1 MPSFWDFS
9 LGCGKPVSTSSK
21 IDAIQNLPRELTAKV
36 PHIDRSEIKDRNL
49 TVKTLGSAA
58 HSNKFNFPQSSHTSS
73 GKYSPRSLREDF
85 SPGCGKP
92 ISTSSK
98 IGVFNGKSSE
108 ECKQLISDDNCGR
121 RAKKIHRNE
130 EQEDVW
136 SPKQSAFTEDSKA
149 NKSRE
154 QVEEVLKL
162 HRKSFAAQQRE
173 QMAKAGKR
181 NSTTGRKVAMKL
193 EMEGKCV
200 NKSKRIG
207 PVPGVEIGDVFYYA
221 AEMNVIG
228 LHHQFQS
235 GIDFLKGLD
244 GKLYATSILDSGR
257 YDNVMKS
264 FDSFT
269 YTGQGGNP
277 GVGCTVPKDQK
288 LTRGNLALKNSL
300 EAGKPVRVIRRFKK
314 SSESLYI
321 YCGLYLVK
329 DYWQK
334 RGKFG
339 KLVFRFSFERI
350 LGQPKLTLEELSKL
364 RKSKPQKNISC
375 VNDISPGKKKIPSR
389 AVNANISCV
398 NDISQGKEK
407 LPIRV
412 VNAKDDERPAF
423 FHYIANI
430 IYPKFYKL
438 FTPIGCDCVDGCLD
452 SNKCFCAMRNGGEIS
467 YDSKGRIVKK
477 KSLVYE
483 CGPSCKCSSS
493 CMNRVSQLDG
503 RFKLEI
509 FKTELKGWGVRTL
522 SYIPSGSFICEYIGE
537 ILHDEEAKRRINRDN
552 YQNGSFQEEGSPI
565 PWRSQSISV
574 DADYIIDATQS
585 GNVGRFIN
593 HSSSPNL
600 FAQNVLYDHD
610 DKRFPHIMLF
620 ASKDIP
626 ASGELTYDHH
636 KERKTCERIN

>member
-21 IDAIQNLPRELTAKV
+21 IDAIQNLPRELTANV
-36 PHIDRSEIKDRNL
+36 PYIDRSKIKDRNL
-49 TVKTLGSAA
+49 AVKTLGSAA
-58 HSNKFNFPQSSHTSS
+58 HSKKFNFPQSSHTSS

-92 ISTSSK
+92 ISTSK

-108 ECKQLISDDNCGR
+108 ECKQLISDDKYGR
-121 RAKKIHRNE
+121 HAKKIYRNE

-136 SPKQSAFTEDSKA
+136 SPKQSAFSEDSKA

-173 QMAKAGKR
+173 QMEKEGKR
-181 NSTTGRKVAMKL
+181 NSTTARKVAMKL
-193 EMEGKCV
+193 EMEGKWV

-207 PVPGVEIGDVFYYA
+207 PVPGVEIGDVFYSA

-228 LHHQFQS
+228 LHHQFQG

-300 EAGKPVRVIRRFKK
+300 EARKPVRVIRGFKR

-321 YCGLYLVK
+321 YCGVYLVK

-350 LGQPKLTLEELSKL
+350 LGQPKLTLEEFSKL
-364 RKSKPQKNISC
+364 RKSKSQKNISC
-375 VNDISPGKKKIPSR
+375 VNDISQGKKKIPSR
-389 AVNANISCV
+389 AANANISCV

-412 VNAKDDERPAF
+412 VNAKDVERPPF

-467 YDSKGRIVKK
+467 YDSKGLIVKK

-552 YQNGSFQEEGSPI
+552 YQNGSIQEEGSPI

-574 DADYIIDATQS
+574 DGDYIIDATQS

-610 DKRFPHIMLF
+610 DKRFPHIVLF

-626 ASGELTYDHH
+626 ASRELTYDHH

>member
-1 MPSFWDFS
+1 MLSFWDFS
-9 LGCGKPVSTSSK
+9 LGCGNPVSTSSK
-21 IDAIQNLPRELTAKV
+21 IDAIQNLPRELTTNV
-36 PHIDRSEIKDRNL
+36 PHIDRREIKDRNL

-58 HSNKFNFPQSSHTSS
+58 HSKKFNFPQSSHTSS
-73 GKYSPRSLREDF
+73 GKYSPISLREDF

-98 IGVFNGKSSE
+98 IGVFDGKNE
-108 ECKQLISDDNCGR
+108 KQ
-121 RAKKIHRNE
+121 E
-130 EQEDVW
+130 VVW
-136 SPKQSAFTEDSKA
+136 SPKQSAFSEDSKA
-149 NKSRE
+149 NKSRK

-173 QMAKAGKR
+173 QIAKAGKR

-193 EMEGKCV
+193 EMEGKWV
-200 NKSKRIG
+200 NKCKRIG
-207 PVPGVEIGDVFYYA
+207 AVPGVEIGDVFYSA

-228 LHHQFQS
+228 LHHQYQS

-244 GKLYATSILDSGR
+244 GKLYATSILVSGR
-257 YDNVMKS
+257 YDNDMKS
-264 FDSFT
+264 TDSFT

-277 GVGCTVPKDQK
+277 WVGRVEPKDQK

-300 EAGKPVRVIRRFKK
+300 EARKPVRVIRGFKW

-321 YCGLYLVK
+321 YCGL
-329 DYWQK
+329 
-334 RGKFG
+334 GKFG

-350 LGQPKLTLEELSKL
+350 LGQPKLTLEAVSKL
-364 RKSKPQKNISC
+364 RKSKPQKNISS
-375 VNDISPGKKKIPSR
+375 VNDISQGKKKIPTR
-389 AVNANISCV
+389 VVNADISCV

-407 LPIRV
+407 IPIRV
-412 VNAKDDERPAF
+412 VNAKDDERPPF
-423 FHYIANI
+423 FHYITNI
-430 IYPKFYKL
+430 IYPQFYKL
-438 FTPIGCDCVDGCLD
+438 FTPIGCDCTDGCLD

-493 CMNRVSQLDG
+493 CMIRVSQLDG

-522 SYIPSGSFICEYIGE
+522 SYIPSGSFTCEYIGE

-552 YQNGSFQEEGSPI
+552 YQNGSLQEECSLI

-574 DADYIIDATQS
+574 YGDYIIDATQS
-585 GNVGRFIN
+585 GNVGRFIK

-626 ASGELTYDHH
+626 ASRELTYDHH